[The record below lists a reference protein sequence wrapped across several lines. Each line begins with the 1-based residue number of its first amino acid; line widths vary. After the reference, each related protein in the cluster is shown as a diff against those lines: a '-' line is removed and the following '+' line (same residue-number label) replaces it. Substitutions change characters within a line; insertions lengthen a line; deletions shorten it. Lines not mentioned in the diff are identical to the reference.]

1 MSGQESAGTTRTA
14 GEILRL
20 VDAYIRARDADY
32 EDFELWK
39 EPHFESSQAAYQA
52 IVAAVEGL
60 SRVVEAAVAWNEA
73 WSAPSRSQRA
83 KEKARILGFAESRD
97 RLRAAVWDYLEGSP
111 PPATASQDETP
122 LVDFALT
129 QGRRRAAM
137 EDEEAADG

>member
-1 MSGQESAGTTRTA
+1 MTDTPAPLAKAVREVMRLAFTYAQRHLERTITGDFTKEEAARAALEAAITRMA
-14 GEILRL
+14 E
-20 VDAYIRARDADY
+20 
-32 EDFELWK
+32 
-39 EPHFESSQAAYQA
+39 
-52 IVAAVEGL
+52 
-60 SRVVEAAVAWNEA
+60 VVEAAVAWDEA